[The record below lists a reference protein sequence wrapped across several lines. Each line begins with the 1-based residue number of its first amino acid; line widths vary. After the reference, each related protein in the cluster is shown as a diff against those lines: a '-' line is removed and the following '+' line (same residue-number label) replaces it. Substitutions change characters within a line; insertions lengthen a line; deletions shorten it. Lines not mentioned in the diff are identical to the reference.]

1 MKTRIVGLLAGGL
14 LLLTSAPALAAASF
28 DVKVRIEGKSK
39 TLVQERKVTL
49 ADAPVN
55 KDSDPSHGC
64 SGQSA
69 LGALNG
75 ATGGN
80 WEGSYSEGLGYFV
93 KSIMG
98 EKPTGNDFF
107 EFWVNHKASTSG
119 FCDHMLHAGE
129 SVLIFRQSCVY
140 NATTQQCPDEIAPLG
155 IRVPTRIK
163 KNRVRTLTVVE
174 YSAAGKAKPEPGATV
189 YFNGRR
195 AYKTDKKGQ
204 VHFKAKTTGVAEV
217 YAAKKGRVRTEVKSV
232 RVVA

>member
-1 MKTRIVGLLAGGL
+1 M
-14 LLLTSAPALAAASF
+14 TSAPALAAASF

-39 TLVQERKVTL
+39 TLVKERRVTL

-80 WEGSYSEGLGYFV
+80 WEGSFSEGLGYFV
-93 KSIMG
+93 QSIMG

-107 EFWVNHKASTSG
+107 EFWVNHKTSTSG
-119 FCDHMLHAGE
+119 FCDHMLKAND
-129 SVLIFRQSCVY
+129 SVVIFRQTCVY
-140 NATTQQCPDEIAPLG
+140 DPKTQQCPDEVAPLG
-155 IRVPTRIK
+155 IRIPSRIK

-174 YSAAGKAKPEPGATV
+174 YAPTGKATPEPGATV

-195 AYKTDKKGQ
+195 AYKTNKKGQ
-204 VHFKAKTTGVAEV
+204 VRFKAKSTGIAEV
-217 YAAKKGRVRTEVKSV
+217 YAAKKNKVRTETRSV
-232 RVVA
+232 RVVS